1 MVRRCGVN
9 FGDPNIYL
17 DRINPDRGTVSFLPS
32 SLKRLQATI
41 FLDGRSSFTSDP
53 PVDVEI
59 DRLIVAAN
67 HMVVE
72 PRRVIAHMSFC
83 GSTQLAR
90 LVDECGAGTV
100 LKEPHALVDLA
111 DWQRMLREH
120 HSEDPR
126 FTPAVGA
133 VLTILSRRWPGAPPT
148 VIKPSNW
155 ANPVLAKL
163 PMASGDRVL
172 MLTITRR
179 AFLVAAFR
187 GGRDRL
193 TFLARAASH
202 FAVSLGQV
210 QTVDDAISSAADPL
224 DQAARLVMV
233 AHALQGR
240 LFATLERMSPVQVAR
255 LDYAQILADPLSA
268 LTKARDHLALD
279 GQPGKM
285 EAAVRRLASSDA
297 KQAGA
302 AFSVA
307 AQDAENQL
315 VEMHQRSRFD
325 ETIAWAASALPEA
338 RTWP

>member
-1 MVRRCGVN
+1 M
-9 FGDPNIYL
+9 YL
-17 DRINPDRGTVSFLPS
+17 DRINPDREAVSFLPT
-32 SLKRLQATI
+32 SLKRLQETI
-41 FLDGRSSFTSDP
+41 FLDGRASFASGLP
-53 PVDVEI
+53 RDVEI
-59 DRLIVAAN
+59 DQLIVASGQLVAQ
-67 HMVVE
+67 
-72 PRRVIAHMSFC
+72 PRRIILHMSFC

-111 DWQRMLREH
+111 DWQRVLHEH
-120 HSEDPR
+120 QTKDPR
-126 FTPAVGA
+126 FTPAIGA
-133 VLTILSRRWPGAPPT
+133 VLTMLSRRWRGAPPT

-155 ANPVLAKL
+155 ANPVLATM
-163 PMASGDRVL
+163 PIAPADRVL

-193 TFLARAASH
+193 NFLARAASH
-202 FAVSLGQV
+202 FAVALGQV
-210 QTVDDAISSAADPL
+210 RTVDDAISSATDPL

-233 AHALQGR
+233 AHSLQDH
-240 LFATLERMSPVQVAR
+240 LFAMIERMSPLQVAR
-255 LDYAQILADPLSA
+255 LDYAQISADPLSA
-268 LTKARDHLALD
+268 LTKAHDHLALD
-279 GQPGKM
+279 SQPGRM

-307 AQDAENQL
+307 AQDAENEF
-315 VEMHQRSRFD
+315 VETHQRSRFD